1 MGSASNT
8 QLNIPDSTSTVSVSV
23 IDGVRSF
30 TGAPTGAFFGPGIEG
45 FEKFDVVVFSFL
57 VTHNDPSTSTTRK
70 VLFDIGLPKDWDQY
84 LPPSTVENIK
94 GWVQAGASIDIPKNG
109 AEIIADGGTD
119 LKSIEAVIWS
129 HPHWDHMGRPSLF
142 PPSTALICG
151 PGMKAAFGNGY
162 PENEGA
168 PYLTSEIEG
177 RAFNELEFRSDLD
190 IGEFKALDYFGDG
203 SFYLLDVP
211 GHCVAHM
218 NALARVSSNPDT
230 FILMGA
236 DSYHHASQLRPS
248 KGVPLP
254 ETVDL
259 GNGPV
264 STEIFRKL
272 HPSSHFKDTSA
283 GSTYD
288 KFTKQSDF
296 TTTPFFTIQQQTDGS
311 TIAHDLTS
319 ARESIIKL
327 QAFDA
332 DERVF
337 MAPAHDFSLRDVVE
351 YFPDNTMD
359 EWKQKGWKE
368 KARWLFLK
376 DLEALANAA

>member
-1 MGSASNT
+1 MS
-8 QLNIPDSTSTVSVSV
+8 LNIPASTSTVSVSV
-23 IDGVRSF
+23 VDGVRCF
-30 TGAPTGAFFGPGIEG
+30 TGAPSGAFFGPAIDG

-57 VTHNDPSTSTTRK
+57 VTHKDASTSTTK
-70 VLFDIGLPKDWDQY
+70 KILFDIGLPKDWQVH
-84 LPPSTVENIK
+84 LPSPIASHIQT
-94 GWVQAGASIDIPKNG
+94 WVDSGTNIDIPKNV
-109 AEIIADGGTD
+109 AEILEDGGVD
-119 LKSIEAVIWS
+119 LKSVDALIWS

-142 PPSTALICG
+142 PASTSLECG
-151 PGMKAAFGNGY
+151 PGMKEAFGNGY
-162 PENEGA
+162 PENQGA

-177 RAFNELEFRSDLD
+177 R
-190 IGEFKALDYFGDG
+190 EFKQLKFPGDLQIGGFNALDYFGDG

-230 FILMGA
+230 FILLGA

-259 GNGPV
+259 GNGSV
-264 STEIFRKL
+264 TTDKFREL
-272 HPSSHFKDTSA
+272 HPSGRFKDTSA

-288 KFTKQSDF
+288 KFTAQSDF
-296 TTTPFFTIQQQTDGS
+296 TTTPFFTIQQQPDGS
-311 TIAHDLTS
+311 TIAHDLPS
-319 ARESIIKL
+319 AREAVVKL
-327 QAFDA
+327 QVFDA
-332 DERVF
+332 DDRVF
-337 MAPAHDFSLRDVVE
+337 MAPAHDMSLKDVVE
-351 YFPDNTMD
+351 YFPDKTMD

-376 DLEALANAA
+376 DFEPLVKSN